1 MAHMKLLIAIE
12 LERILSKCWRI
23 NKKVPDFSQSLKKI
37 MGGMSE
43 RERKKIRSTAITK
56 NIKSTLNS
64 PEKLLNRD

>member
-1 MAHMKLLIAIE
+1 MAHMNLLIAIE
-12 LERILSKCWRI
+12 LGRILSRCWRI
-23 NKKVPDFSQSLKKI
+23 NKKVPDFFQSLKKI

-43 RERKKIRSTAITK
+43 RERKEIRSTAITK